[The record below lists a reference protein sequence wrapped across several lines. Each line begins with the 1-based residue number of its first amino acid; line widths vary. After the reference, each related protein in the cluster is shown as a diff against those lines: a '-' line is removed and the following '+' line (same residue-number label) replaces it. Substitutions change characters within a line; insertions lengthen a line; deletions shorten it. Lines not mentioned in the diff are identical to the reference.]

1 MSAHN
6 GKWSVRAFLATH
18 LVFTYEEFA
27 RAHGG
32 APNPHTLHN
41 LLAYHIATG
50 HILRIHRGIYATV
63 PYAMDPA
70 RFIIDPYL
78 IGSRLT
84 EDAVIAYH
92 AALQYHGRAY
102 CVMHRYTYLTRH
114 RARPFRFQGS
124 DYVPVAVPAALRA
137 FPDGGG
143 GVLEIP
149 REVAESA

>member
-1 MSAHN
+1 
-6 GKWSVRAFLATH
+6 
-18 LVFTYEEFA
+18 
-27 RAHGG
+27 
-32 APNPHTLHN
+32 
-41 LLAYHIATG
+41 
-50 HILRIHRGIYATV
+50 
-63 PYAMDPA
+63 MDPA

-143 GVLEIP
+143 GVLEISP
-149 REVAESA
+149 GGGGVRVTSLERTLVDVMDAPELGGGWKEIL